1 MNFKNG
7 NKKKAIDILKFR
19 LFVANRYMNDKSG
32 NKGSLIFISLFL
44 GLSIGLSV
52 MIVVISIMNGFQDN
66 HISKRIE
73 IGSSQINISKEDN
86 KSFTVSEIKSLKET
100 LYGKFNQIESVVPYS
115 DREII
120 FQVDRNIFQ
129 EIQILKLRALDPDE
143 IVKDTRF
150 NKYFQIIN
158 GKFQLGEYD
167 ILIGG
172 PLSERVTVRVGDE
185 LLLSPDI
192 SLRSYKNRGIP
203 FNIGGIFET
212 GSYDYDRYWG
222 FISIYS
228 LLPLTGKISIDN
240 VGIKLKN
247 RSSQK
252 YLIRDIKALLGDE
265 YRVLSAEEMNKGYFA
280 ALKLE
285 KVMIIFLFMIIFI
298 MVSLNT
304 YGALKLSLA
313 EKKKDISILKAIGA
327 GPEDIDMIFTV
338 ESVIIG
344 FLGCF
349 SGVVLGFLIGN
360 NISNIF
366 EILESIINLTLAY
379 IEYLLEFAIPG
390 LSFQPVVIYDTSI
403 YYQTSF
409 VIKIGFFETL
419 SIAFVVLIM
428 TVTSAFIPVFRA
440 SKLKPNEI
448 LRS

>member
-1 MNFKNG
+1 MNY
-7 NKKKAIDILKFR
+7 KKENIKKTIDTLKFR
-19 LFVANRYMNDKSG
+19 LFVAKRYMNDKSR
-32 NKGSLIFISLFL
+32 NRGSLVFISLFL

-66 HISKRIE
+66 HISKRVE
-73 IGSSQINISKEDN
+73 IGSSHINISKKDD
-86 KSFTVSEIKSLKET
+86 KSFTVFEIANMKKSLYE
-100 LYGKFNQIESVVPYS
+100 KFEQIESVVPYS

-143 IVKDTRF
+143 IAKDSRF
-150 NKYFQIIN
+150 NKYFRIVN

-167 ILIGG
+167 ILIGE
-172 PLSERVTVRVGDE
+172 PLSERVTVRGGDE

-192 SLRSYKNRGIP
+192 SLRSYKSKGIP
-203 FNIGGIFET
+203 FNISGIFET

-247 RSSQK
+247 RSAQK
-252 YLIRDIKALLGDE
+252 YIIRDIKGFLGDD

-313 EKKKDISILKAIGA
+313 EKKRDISILKAIGA
-327 GPEDIDMIFTV
+327 SPEDINMIFTL

-349 SGVVLGFLIGN
+349 FGVVLGFFIGAN
-360 NISNIF
+360 VSNIF
-366 EILESIINLTLAY
+366 VILEKIINVSLAY
-379 IEYLLEFAIPG
+379 IEYLLEFAVPG

-419 SIAFVVLIM
+419 SIAFVVLLM